1 MLKQVQHD
9 AKYRHI
15 CELVN
20 VIKQTHYPQTPSS
33 KRQDPQTTPN
43 KNIIRNRL
51 LANAFEQTSR
61 PANAITRKR
70 HAVLMQIRIISASL
84 IQMLKQSYC
93 IFTVLCC

>member
-33 KRQDPQTTPN
+33 KRHNPQTSCCPDANQDYFSISYTN
-43 KNIIRNRL
+43 AETIL
-51 LANAFEQTSR
+51 L
-61 PANAITRKR
+61 
-70 HAVLMQIRIISASL
+70 
-84 IQMLKQSYC
+84 
-93 IFTVLCC
+93 

>member
-61 PANAITRKR
+61 PANAITRNR
-70 HAVLMQIRIISASL
+70 HAEFISASL
-84 IQMLKQSYC
+84 TRMLKQSYC